1 MVDLLEVVAEPGR
14 RKLVQLLA
22 QGEKTVT
29 ELTAEFSVSRS
40 AISQQLL
47 LLAEVGLVSARKEGR
62 NRYYRLEPSGMTKLR
77 ALFDSFWTNELD
89 LLVDD
94 ANKLHKSKQQGEL

>member
-22 QGEKTVT
+22 RGEKTVT
-29 ELTAEFSVSRS
+29 ELTAEFSVTRS

-47 LLAEVGLVSARKEGR
+47 LLAVVGLVSARKEGR
-62 NRYYRLEPSGMTKLR
+62 NRYYRLEPNGMTKLR
-77 ALFDSFWTNELD
+77 ELFDSFWTNELD

>member
-14 RKLVQLLA
+14 RKLIQLLA
-22 QGEKTVT
+22 QGERTVT

-47 LLAEVGLVSARKEGR
+47 MLAEAGLVSARKEGR
-62 NRYYRLEPSGMTKLR
+62 NRYYRLEPSGMSKLR
-77 ALFDSFWTNELD
+77 EIFDSFWTNELD
-89 LLVDD
+89 LLVGD
-94 ANKLHKSKQQGEL
+94 ANKLHKSKRQGEL

>member
-29 ELTAEFSVSRS
+29 ELTAEFSVTRS

-77 ALFDSFWTNELD
+77 EIFDSFWTNELD
-89 LLVDD
+89 LLVAD
-94 ANKLHKSKQQGEL
+94 ANKLHKSKPQGEL